1 MKRQRIIA
9 TIAFTIAL
17 ALAGAEVFLLFFAK
31 DNHDYATAREQSET
45 ISVELGLISSSFTS
59 GNKAL
64 YSEGLS
70 RFDQT
75 LSGFR
80 TNDYMRG
87 HRSDVLQA
95 LEQYRS
101 ALNKNAAKIDV
112 LLELRAALTAVSS
125 ELHNLDSSDID
136 AASFYRVSHTL
147 EDLSLALERITL
159 EEFAQIREVLD
170 GFAKDTRAIVD
181 TAATCVGV
189 CPESVFD
196 EKIGELNGL
205 KERYSEQFESLGL
218 DFSKE
223 LNVSTLIN
231 TLRGI

>member
-31 DNHDYATAREQSET
+31 DDHDYRTAREQSET
-45 ISVELGLISSSFTS
+45 ISVELGLISSSFAS

-75 LSGFR
+75 LSIYR
-80 TNDYMRG
+80 TNDYMRS
-87 HRSDVLQA
+87 HRIDVLQA

-101 ALNKNAAKIDV
+101 ALSRDAEKIDT
-112 LLELRAALTAVSS
+112 LLELRAALTAVAS
-125 ELHNLDSSDID
+125 ELHNLDSADID
-136 AASFYRVSHTL
+136 ATSLYRVSHAL
-147 EDLSLALERITL
+147 EDLSLALEKITL
-159 EEFAQIREVLD
+159 EEFSQVREVLD
-170 GFAKDTRAIVD
+170 NFAKDARAVID
-181 TAATCVGV
+181 TAATCIGV

-196 EKIGELNGL
+196 EKIDELNGL
-205 KERYSEQFESLGL
+205 KDKYSEPFESLGL

>member
-31 DNHDYATAREQSET
+31 DDYDYRTAREQSET

-75 LSGFR
+75 LSVYR
-80 TNDYMRG
+80 TNDYMRI
-87 HRSDVLQA
+87 RRADVLQS

-101 ALNKNAAKIDV
+101 ALSRDAEKIDT

-125 ELHNLDSSDID
+125 ELHNLDNANID
-136 AASFYRVSHTL
+136 ATSFYRVSHAL
-147 EDLSLALERITL
+147 EDLSLALEKITL
-159 EEFAQIREVLD
+159 EEFSQIREVLD
-170 GFAKDTRAIVD
+170 GFAKDAHAIVD
-181 TAATCVGV
+181 TAATCIGV

-205 KERYSEQFESLGL
+205 RERYGEQFESLGL
-218 DFSKE
+218 DFSKD
-223 LNVSTLIN
+223 LNVSALIN